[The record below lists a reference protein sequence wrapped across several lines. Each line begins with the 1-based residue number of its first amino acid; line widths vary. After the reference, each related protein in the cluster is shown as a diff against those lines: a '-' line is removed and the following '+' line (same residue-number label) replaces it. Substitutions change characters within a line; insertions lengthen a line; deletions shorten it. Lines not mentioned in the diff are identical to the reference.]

1 MTISKAAA
9 LKLASD
15 SMRDGALAI
24 RGRLER
30 DENGR
35 PILGDRDILEWLGRH
50 EGSQIILV
58 LAQIEANAG
67 DEMQV
72 CNVCGRDYVGSECPH
87 CARVRKRLRG

>member
-1 MTISKAAA
+1 MSISKAAA

-30 DENGR
+30 DEDGR
-35 PILGDRDILEWLGRH
+35 LLLGDRDITGWLEKY
-50 EGSQIILV
+50 EGSQLILV
-58 LAQIEANAG
+58 LAEIEANAG
-67 DEMQV
+67 NEQHV